1 MFSMNSCQGRI
12 KFGGT
17 CTLLWTGA
25 LVRRRPAF
33 LLLLAG
39 ADSVLADRRLVI
51 AVLGLVVIL
60 PLCFPRE
67 LGALSWVSAAAV
79 RLPETAACV
88 WVLVMTWQARKV
100 EGCMFMR
107 ALQKVCC

>member
-1 MFSMNSCQGRI
+1 MAPA
-12 KFGGT
+12 
-17 CTLLWTGA
+17 TLLWEEV
-25 LVRRRPAF
+25 LVWVCDGHG
-33 LLLLAG
+33 LGAG

-79 RLPETAACV
+79 RLLEVAGA
-88 WVLVMTWQARKV
+88 
-100 EGCMFMR
+100 
-107 ALQKVCC
+107 